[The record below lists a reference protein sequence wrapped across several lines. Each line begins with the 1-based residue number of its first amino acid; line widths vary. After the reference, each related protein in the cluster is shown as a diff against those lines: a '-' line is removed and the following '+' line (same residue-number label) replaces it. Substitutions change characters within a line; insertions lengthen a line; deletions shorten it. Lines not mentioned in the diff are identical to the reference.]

1 MFLPKKFLKKFFL
14 ASFCSC
20 LAINAAI
27 ALSLAL
33 SPSVQAQSRRVRYVP
48 PSDLDAPKT
57 SASGITRSICQDGC
71 LIALIPDLLTE
82 NKPIPRTISERPT
95 LYFLTPPIA
104 GSVKFTLSEDIPTLP
119 QPDAEN
125 TFPESQKK
133 QIYTKTFTLNNDAGI
148 VALKIPNEAPSLEVG
163 KIYTWKFTI
172 IAKKNP
178 LMSYLAENKT
188 VQGKM
193 QRVLPDQQLATKLQK
208 ISQPI
213 ERAALLANQGI
224 WFETLQTLAET
235 QLTVPS
241 DPEAL
246 EELTALLKSASL
258 DKVLPYALI
267 LQKQAL

>member
-27 ALSLAL
+27 ALALSL

-119 QPDAEN
+119 QPDAES
-125 TFPESQKK
+125 TFPEFQKK
-133 QIYTKTFTLNNDAGI
+133 QVYTKTFTLNNDAGI

-163 KIYTWKFTI
+163 KIYTWRFTI
-172 IAKKNP
+172 IAKKDPVNG
-178 LMSYLAENKT
+178 NKT
-188 VQGKM
+188 VQGKI

-246 EELTALLKSASL
+246 EEWTALLKSASL

>member
-1 MFLPKKFLKKFFL
+1 M
-14 ASFCSC
+14 
-20 LAINAAI
+20 AINAAI
-27 ALSLAL
+27 ALALAL

-57 SASGITRSICQDGC
+57 SASGITRSSGCTDAC
-71 LIALIPDLLTE
+71 LIALVPDLFTE

-95 LYFLTPPIA
+95 LYFLTPKIDDIN
-104 GSVKFTLSEDIPTLP
+104 GSVKFTLFEDIPPT
-119 QPDAEN
+119 QPDADGLL
-125 TFPESQKK
+125 PEAQKK

-148 VALKIPNEAPSLEVG
+148 IALKIPNDAPVLEIG

-172 IAKKNP
+172 PAKKNP
-178 LMSYLAENKT
+178 LMPYLAENKT
-188 VQGKM
+188 VQGKIR
-193 QRVLPDQQLATKLQK
+193 RVLPDQQLATKLQK

-213 ERAALLANQGI
+213 ERAELLANQGI